1 MFRLRQIWFGTAL
14 GKPGRDF
21 LYNGLDMEDLLAAIL
36 SKDCQLTT
44 CQPVLVGVSGGPDS
58 LCLMDCL
65 DRQGFP
71 VLAAHLNHTLR
82 PEAEQEAQWVAHIA
96 QERGLEFILGKEDTQ
111 LFARNNSLSIEEAA
125 RTLRYRFLFEQ
136 ARLHGAQAVA
146 VAHTADDQV
155 ETVLMHFLRGASLAG
170 LTGMAVRALPN
181 AWSENIPLVRPLLSI
196 WREAILAYCT
206 ERGLQPVY
214 DSSNEDLTYFRN
226 RLRLDLIP
234 FLTRFNPAIKRVI
247 WRSSEVMKGEN
258 EIIQRAVEEAWRICV
273 LQSGEGVVAFD
284 AVNLARQPAG
294 MQRRLFRRAIA
305 DLRPGLR
312 DIGFEAIERARDF
325 LASIEKPSQIDLV
338 SNLRLVYEPGRLW
351 LAEWD
356 VDLPTD
362 EWPQMPLGIE
372 IQIDGAGEIEL
383 LGSWQLLVES
393 VLVTETVW
401 QLALVN
407 PDPFQA
413 WLAVDLEKDSVRLR
427 TARAGDRIQPMGMSG
442 GSQKISDFMIAHKL
456 PRRARPGWPLVCVD
470 EAVAWVPGYRLGDGF
485 QLSSATRQATHF
497 TFVRTQV

>member
-1 MFRLRQIWFGTAL
+1 
-14 GKPGRDF
+14 
-21 LYNGLDMEDLLAAIL
+21 
-36 SKDCQLTT
+36 
-44 CQPVLVGVSGGPDS
+44 
-58 LCLMDCL
+58 
-65 DRQGFP
+65 
-71 VLAAHLNHTLR
+71 
-82 PEAEQEAQWVAHIA
+82 
-96 QERGLEFILGKEDTQ
+96 
-111 LFARNNSLSIEEAA
+111 
-125 RTLRYRFLFEQ
+125 
-136 ARLHGAQAVA
+136 
-146 VAHTADDQV
+146 
-155 ETVLMHFLRGASLAG
+155 
-170 LTGMAVRALPN
+170 
-181 AWSENIPLVRPLLSI
+181 
-196 WREAILAYCT
+196 
-206 ERGLQPVY
+206 
-214 DSSNEDLTYFRN
+214 
-226 RLRLDLIP
+226 LRLDLIP

-362 EWPQMPLGIE
+362 EWPQMPQGIE

-407 PDPFQA
+407 PDPYQA
-413 WLAVDLEKDSVRLR
+413 WLAVDMQKDSVRLR
-427 TARAGDRIQPMGMSG
+427 TARAVDRIQPMGMSG

-456 PRRARPGWPLVCVD
+456 PRRARPRWPLV
-470 EAVAWVPGYRLGDGF
+470 WISRLGARVLPGDGF
-485 QLSSATRQATHF
+485 HLSSAATAMHF
-497 TFVRTQV
+497 TFVRTKV